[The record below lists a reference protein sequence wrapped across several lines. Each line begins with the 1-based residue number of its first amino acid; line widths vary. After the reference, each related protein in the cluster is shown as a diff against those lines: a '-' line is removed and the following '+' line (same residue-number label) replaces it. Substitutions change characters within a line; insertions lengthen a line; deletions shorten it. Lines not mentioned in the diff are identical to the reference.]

1 MAVMHQPVPSRAT
14 GRWRLDRLVWLVG
27 SVLALG
33 CVTSGQGEM
42 MQKDITMIRQRLE
55 TLERRGTEAE
65 EQMTRLRTI
74 LDEATA
80 LLARNNADVG
90 ARVQK
95 AEMDLGAL
103 LGKLE
108 EARHLIELVQKQQT
122 DDTARLAALEQGQ
135 QKIVDRVAPAMTEDR
150 ETLWKQAQER
160 MANGMREDSRR
171 FFRGFI
177 QRFPQ
182 DPRAAQA
189 HIEVGR
195 SYALEG
201 KHTQAAA
208 EYQRVLDAFPKSPE
222 VPEAMWLIAQSFVD
236 LKFCTDARA
245 LLQDLLRRF
254 PRSPRANDARARLR
268 DLQKLVK
275 DKRACAS

>member
-1 MAVMHQPVPSRAT
+1 MKSELT
-14 GRWRLDRLVWLVG
+14 RLRERIDK
-27 SVLALG
+27 
-33 CVTSGQGEM
+33 M
-42 MQKDITMIRQRLE
+42 
-55 TLERRGTEAE
+55 ERRGTDAE
-65 EQMTRLRTI
+65 EHMARLRTI

-95 AEMDLGAL
+95 AEMDLGAVS
-103 LGKLE
+103 GKLE
-108 EARHLIELVQKQQT
+108 EAKHLLEQVQKKQT
-122 DDTARLAALEQGQ
+122 EDSARLTALEQGQ
-135 QKIVDRVAPAMTEDR
+135 QKIVDRVAPVMTEDR

-160 MANGMREDSRR
+160 MAGGMREDSRR

-182 DPRAAQA
+182 DPRAPQA
-189 HIEVGR
+189 YLEIGR
-195 SYALEG
+195 SWALEG

-208 EYQRVLDAFPKSPE
+208 EYQRVLEAFPKSPE
-222 VPEAMWLIAQSFVD
+222 VPEAMWLLAQSFVD

-245 LLQDLLRRF
+245 LLQDLLRRY
-254 PRSPRANDARARLR
+254 PRSPRANDSRARVR
-268 DLQKLVK
+268 DLQRMAR

>member
-1 MAVMHQPVPSRAT
+1 MAVKLGSAAIVLLVTAAT
-14 GRWRLDRLVWLVG
+14 
-27 SVLALG
+27 G
-33 CVTSGQGEM
+33 CVTSGTGEM
-42 MQKDITMIRQRLE
+42 MRKDIARLNE
-55 TLERRGTEAE
+55 RLQVMERRGADAE

-103 LGKLE
+103 SGKLE
-108 EARHLIELVQKQQT
+108 EARHLLEQVQKQQT
-122 DDTARLAALEQGQ
+122 DEGTRLAALEQGQ
-135 QKIVDRVAPAMTEDR
+135 QKIVDRVAPAMADDPQ
-150 ETLWKQAQER
+150 TLWKQAQER
-160 MANGMREDSRR
+160 MASGMREDARR

-189 HIEVGR
+189 HIEIGR

-245 LLQDLLRRF
+245 LLQDLLRRY
-254 PRSPRANDARARLR
+254 PRTPRATEAKARLR
-268 DLQKLVK
+268 DLQRLVK

>member
-1 MAVMHQPVPSRAT
+1 MRTRRSALGGPVPLLLIAAAT
-14 GRWRLDRLVWLVG
+14 
-27 SVLALG
+27 LG

-42 MQKDITMIRQRLE
+42 MQKDITLLRQRLE

-95 AEMDLGAL
+95 TEMDVGAL
-103 LGKLE
+103 LGKIE
-108 EARHLIELVQKQQT
+108 EARHLVEQVQKQQV

-135 QKIVDRVAPAMTEDR
+135 AKIVDRVAPAMAEDR

-160 MANGMREDSRR
+160 MAGGQREDSRR
-171 FFRGFI
+171 FFRAFI

-182 DPRAAQA
+182 DPRASQA
-189 HIEVGR
+189 HIEIGR
-195 SYALEG
+195 SFALEG
-201 KHTQAAA
+201 KHTPAAA
-208 EYQRVLDAFPKSPE
+208 EYQRVLEAFPKSPE
-222 VPEAMWLIAQSFVD
+222 VPEAMWQLAQSFLD

-245 LLQDLLRRF
+245 LLTDLLRRF
-254 PRSPRANDARARLR
+254 PRSPRATEARNRLR
-268 DLQKLVK
+268 DVQRMVK

>member
-1 MAVMHQPVPSRAT
+1 MAVTHQL
-14 GRWRLDRLVWLVG
+14 RLTVALVG
-27 SVLALG
+27 LAALAPA
-33 CVTSGQGEM
+33 CVTSGQGEV
-42 MQKDITMIRQRLE
+42 MQRDITRLKE
-55 TLERRGTEAE
+55 RVELMERRGAEAE

-95 AEMDLGAL
+95 AEMDLGAIN
-103 LGKLE
+103 GKLE
-108 EARHLIELVQKQQT
+108 EAKHLLELMQKKQAEE
-122 DDTARLAALEQGQ
+122 DTRLTALEQGQ
-135 QKIVDRVAPAMTEDR
+135 QKIVDRVAPAMAEDKD
-150 ETLWKQAQER
+150 TLWKQAQER
-160 MANGMREDSRR
+160 MAGGQREDARR

-189 HIEVGR
+189 YIEVGR
-195 SYALEG
+195 SYSLEG

-208 EYQRVLDAFPKSPE
+208 EYQRVLDAFPRSPE
-222 VPEAMWLIAQSFVD
+222 VPEAMWQLAQSFVD

-245 LLQDLLRRF
+245 FLQDLLRRF
-254 PRSPRANDARARLR
+254 PRSPRGNEARTRLK
-268 DLQKLVK
+268 DLQKLMK

>member
-1 MAVMHQPVPSRAT
+1 MAVIGTDRAQ
-14 GRWRLDRLVWLVG
+14 
-27 SVLALG
+27 LAATVILIAGLTSG
-33 CVTSGQGEM
+33 CVTSWQGKAMRQDTARLRERIDM
-42 MQKDITMIRQRLE
+42 MEK
-55 TLERRGTEAE
+55 RGAEAE
-65 EQMTRLRTI
+65 EQMVRLRTI
-74 LDEATA
+74 LDEATS
-80 LLARNNADVG
+80 LLSRNNADVG

-95 AEMDLGAL
+95 NEMDLGAL
-103 LGKLE
+103 AGKIE
-108 EARHLIELVQKQQT
+108 EARHLVEQVQKQQAEE
-122 DDTARLAALEQGQ
+122 TARLAALEQGQ
-135 QKIVDRVAPAMTEDR
+135 KTIVDRVAPNMVEDK

-160 MANGMREDSRR
+160 MSSGMREDARR
-171 FFRGFI
+171 FFRAFI
-177 QRFPQ
+177 QRYPQ
-182 DPRAAQA
+182 DARAPQA
-189 HIEVGR
+189 HLEIGR

-208 EYQRVLDAFPKSPE
+208 EYQRVLDGFPKSPE

>member
-1 MAVMHQPVPSRAT
+1 MTRHLLPIALLVTAVA
-14 GRWRLDRLVWLVG
+14 
-27 SVLALG
+27 G

-42 MQKDITMIRQRLE
+42 MRKEMALLRQRLE

-103 LGKLE
+103 SGKIE
-108 EARHLIELVQKQQT
+108 EAKHLLEQLQKQQT
-122 DDTARLAALEQGQ
+122 DEGARLAALEQGQ
-135 QKIVDRVAPAMTEDR
+135 QKIVDRVAPSMAEDPQS
-150 ETLWKQAQER
+150 LWKQAQER
-160 MANGMREDSRR
+160 MASGMREDARR
-171 FFRGFI
+171 FFRAFI
-177 QRFPQ
+177 QRYPQ
-182 DPRAAQA
+182 DPRASQA

-201 KHTQAAA
+201 KHTGAAA
-208 EYQRVLDAFPKSPE
+208 EYQRVLDAYPKSPE

-245 LLQDLLRRF
+245 LLQDLLRRY
-254 PRSPRANDARARLR
+254 PRSPRANEARGRLR
-268 DLQKLVK
+268 DIQRMAK
-275 DKRACAS
+275 DKKACAS

>member
-1 MAVMHQPVPSRAT
+1 MAVKLRSA
-14 GRWRLDRLVWLVG
+14 VG
-27 SVLALG
+27 SLLLVAAVG
-33 CVTSGQGEM
+33 CVTSGQGELM
-42 MQKDITMIRQRLE
+42 RRDIARLRERLE
-55 TLERRGTEAE
+55 LMERRGAEAE
-65 EQMTRLRTI
+65 EQMGRLRTI

-103 LGKLE
+103 TGKLE
-108 EARHLIELVQKQQT
+108 EAKHLLEQLQKQQT
-122 DDTARLAALEQGQ
+122 DEASRLAALEQGQ
-135 QKIVDRVAPAMTEDR
+135 QKIADRVAPAMAEDPQ
-150 ETLWKQAQER
+150 TLWKQAQER
-160 MANGMREDSRR
+160 MAGGMREDARR

-182 DPRAAQA
+182 DPRAPQA
-189 HIEVGR
+189 HLEVGR

-222 VPEAMWLIAQSFVD
+222 VPEAMWLMAQSFVD

-245 LLQDLLRRF
+245 LLQDLLRRY
-254 PRSPRANDARARLR
+254 PRSQRVADARTRLR
-268 DLQKLVK
+268 DLQRLVK

>member
-1 MAVMHQPVPSRAT
+1 MNVRSASLLLLVTAAT
-14 GRWRLDRLVWLVG
+14 
-27 SVLALG
+27 A
-33 CVTSGQGEM
+33 CVTSGTGEAM
-42 MQKDITMIRQRLE
+42 RRDITSLRQRLE
-55 TLERRGTEAE
+55 AMERRGADAE

-103 LGKLE
+103 SGKLE
-108 EARHLIELVQKQQT
+108 EAKHLLEQLQKQQT
-122 DDTARLAALEQGQ
+122 DEGTRLAALEQGQ
-135 QKIVDRVAPAMTEDR
+135 QKIADRVAPAMAEDPA
-150 ETLWKQAQER
+150 TLWKQAQER
-160 MANGMREDSRR
+160 MSGGMREDARR
-171 FFRGFI
+171 FFRAFI

-182 DPRAAQA
+182 DARAPQA
-189 HIEVGR
+189 HVEIGR

-208 EYQRVLDAFPKSPE
+208 EYQRVLDAFPKSAE

-245 LLQDLLRRF
+245 LLQDLLRRY
-254 PRSPRANDARARLR
+254 PRSPRANEAKTRLR
-268 DLQKLVK
+268 DLQRLVK
-275 DKRACAS
+275 DKKACAS